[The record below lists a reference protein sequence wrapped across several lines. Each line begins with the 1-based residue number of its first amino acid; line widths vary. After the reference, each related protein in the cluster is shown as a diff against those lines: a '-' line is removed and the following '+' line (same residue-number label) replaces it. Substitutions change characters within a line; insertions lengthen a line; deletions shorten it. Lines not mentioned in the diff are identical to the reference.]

1 MKKLWPL
8 LLIMLLGAV
17 LLGACQAQQKNSE
30 AATIDDE
37 ITKAQS
43 ISVVSAD
50 SGETLFVLEEQ
61 ADIEDF
67 INHLRLEEWQYTTLP
82 ENAVRETVF
91 ILSQE
96 DTQLLGEDEKD
107 GALHYVGSI
116 TTYRQLSYLSFEIAG
131 LSFVFQIPDE
141 ASQYLRELGA
151 NSAG

>member
-43 ISVVSAD
+43 IAVVSAD

-61 ADIEDF
+61 ADIENF
-67 INHLRLEEWQYTTLP
+67 INHLRLEEWQ
-82 ENAVRETVF
+82 
-91 ILSQE
+91 
-96 DTQLLGEDEKD
+96 
-107 GALHYVGSI
+107 
-116 TTYRQLSYLSFEIAG
+116 
-131 LSFVFQIPDE
+131 
-141 ASQYLRELGA
+141 
-151 NSAG
+151 

>member
-43 ISVVSAD
+43 IAVVSAD

-96 DTQLLGEDEKD
+96 DTQRLGEDEKD

>member
-8 LLIMLLGAV
+8 LLIMLLGAA

-43 ISVVSAD
+43 IAVVSAD

>member
-43 ISVVSAD
+43 IAVVSAD

-141 ASQYLRELGA
+141 TSQYLRELGA